1 MSTQK
6 PRLSDAVAT
15 HHHEV
20 ETALAEVQM
29 TASRYR
35 QIKAA
40 TELVAVVGTFGG
52 AGLGHLPWMVAAG
65 VAVLAV
71 GGVEAFDTFLA
82 RRGQSQTNSDAVT
95 EDALERRVDERLDE
109 RLADDNTTNNSN
121 Q

>member
-15 HHHEV
+15 HHHDV

-29 TASRYR
+29 SGSRYR

-82 RRGQSQTNSDAVT
+82 RRGSSQNSDAVT
-95 EDALERRVDERLDE
+95 EDTLERRVDERLDE